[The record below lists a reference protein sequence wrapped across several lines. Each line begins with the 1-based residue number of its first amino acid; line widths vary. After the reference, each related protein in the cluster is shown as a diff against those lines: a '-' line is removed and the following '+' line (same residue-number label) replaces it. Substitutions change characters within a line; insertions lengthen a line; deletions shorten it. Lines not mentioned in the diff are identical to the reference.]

1 MAEENN
7 ENYVVGTATV
17 SEPSDTDIVIQFLL
31 ANKVSRQSVDEV
43 IKRGYTS
50 LQALKLVDIKDLN
63 TPVIP
68 LGQRRLIAHVASAI
82 DITGTMTSNTEP
94 EAPSILT
101 QAEVAPGPQQTA
113 TDSYNQTLVNTLLS
127 QQQRLAASTAMVDPM
142 ASSTNAACQSGAQP
156 SWADPQIHIATAN
169 GKSAPTYL
177 DICDFVTSTV
187 EEELIIGSHG
197 DQQILVKSGPRKP
210 KLENL
215 TLSQWSV
222 ANLSILY
229 KLSRD
234 GKLTGPSMM
243 DYLSYTTKVYQL
255 VQRYNLISVFLYDRE
270 YRKLQASEGF
280 RWGTDVQ
287 HLHQLNLQPR
297 EKTQSTHSQVTKKF
311 QVSGSGTKT
320 SYGNKP
326 EKRDL
331 GICRNFNSAKGC
343 TFPQCKYKHQCIV
356 PGCSQKHSAATHMV
370 EKN

>member
-1 MAEENN
+1 M
-7 ENYVVGTATV
+7 
-17 SEPSDTDIVIQFLL
+17 QFLL
-31 ANKVSRQSVDEV
+31 ENKVSRQAVDEV

-50 LQALKLVDIKDLN
+50 LQALRLIDIRDLD

-68 LGQRRLIAHVASAI
+68 LGQRRLIPHVASAI
-82 DITGTMTSNTEP
+82 NTTPGNTTSNTEP
-94 EAPSILT
+94 NNASHAFEERHRT
-101 QAEVAPGPQQTA
+101 QQT
-113 TDSYNQTLVNTLLS
+113 TDTYDQLVGTLLS
-127 QQQRLAASTAMVDPM
+127 QQQRLGASTSTATQGFSQSTT
-142 ASSTNAACQSGAQP
+142 ASCQSAAQP
-156 SWADPQIHIATAN
+156 SWADPQIHIATAY

-177 DICDFVTSTV
+177 DICDFVTSNV

-234 GKLTGPSMM
+234 GKLIGQSLM

-287 HLHQLNLQPR
+287 HLHQINLQPR
-297 EKTQSTHSQVTKKF
+297 EKSQTAQSQVTKKI
-311 QVSGSGTKT
+311 QASGSVAKN
-320 SYGNKP
+320 SHGNRP

-331 GICRNFNSAKGC
+331 GICRNFNSTKGC
-343 TFPQCKYKHQCIV
+343 TFPQCKYKHQCIL
-356 PGCSQKHSAATHMV
+356 PGCSQKHSAVTHMV